1 MSFAEKD
8 DVIEIEIP
16 MADLARMLM
25 ADLARMP
32 MADLARNS
40 YWLIYPEPYFGKV
53 FTYVRRITTQKKI
66 GF

>member
-1 MSFAEKD
+1 MRFAEKD

-25 ADLARMP
+25 ADLAR
-32 MADLARNS
+32 NS
-40 YWLIYPEPYFGKV
+40 YWLIYPETYFGKV